1 MNIPTS
7 VEKVYLCTET
17 CGLPRCV
24 EMEIKDNAVS
34 LDMSVKQLRP
44 STRAYSFDD
53 EKLPYTIDRSKNL
66 YSLCKWGE
74 GGNLTYIFDNST
86 FYSINKDYITS
97 VNQIGDENISDVTK
111 RLKKFFNPYNTNV
124 DNSRLFVAPE
134 VTNIKI
140 KEKTKLDVVFL
151 DRDASYDN
159 TFGYYFYKSGERVD
173 VNSVKNILYFQMS
186 LFRNLEVN
194 YLY

>member
-1 MNIPTS
+1 
-7 VEKVYLCTET
+7 
-17 CGLPRCV
+17 
-24 EMEIKDNAVS
+24 MEIKDNAVS

-124 DNSRLFVAPE
+124 DNSRLLHWYPARSGSYQYH
-134 VTNIKI
+134 
-140 KEKTKLDVVFL
+140 KLLFLHFVFL
-151 DRDASYDN
+151 RQILN
-159 TFGYYFYKSGERVD
+159 
-173 VNSVKNILYFQMS
+173 NIVPY
-186 LFRNLEVN
+186 
-194 YLY
+194 